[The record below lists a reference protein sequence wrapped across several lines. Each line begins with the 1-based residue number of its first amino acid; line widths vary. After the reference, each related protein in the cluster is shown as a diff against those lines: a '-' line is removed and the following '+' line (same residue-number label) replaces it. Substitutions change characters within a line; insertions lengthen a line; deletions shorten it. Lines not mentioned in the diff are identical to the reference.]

1 MHFPLLIVGLLLLT
15 ACQPSSVG
23 SSCDRKGD
31 SFLARHNCENQCLA
45 WPVRCGDG
53 TQLAAPN
60 ICSGMQEC
68 SLNNPCPDQQVC
80 AVSGGNN
87 YCVPLTLCPSGIPTD
102 QATFSEI
109 YKKPDQK
116 RSTTMSRKPQDNA
129 VK

>member
-1 MHFPLLIVGLLLLT
+1 MRFLLSIVGLLLLVSCTT
-15 ACQPSSVG
+15 AEIG
-23 SSCDRKGD
+23 SSCERKGD
-31 SFLARHNCENQCLA
+31 SFLARHNCDNQCLA

-53 TQLAAPN
+53 TQVAAPN

-102 QATFSEI
+102 QPSSDEFQKEI
-109 YKKPDQK
+109 QQK
-116 RSTTMSRKPQDNA
+116 RDNRPTTATPG
-129 VK
+129 